1 MEFLEYYRQ
10 KIISSLQNYFYNY
23 EPIARNLYLPVD
35 YALEGGKKLRPI
47 AVLLTA
53 EAFGES
59 SDRALPGAVAIEMFH
74 NFTLVH
80 DDIMDNSPI
89 RRGRPTVYRKWD
101 LNQALLSG
109 DAMLILVYHIL
120 DRLPERYFRR
130 AVKLMTWAGLRVSE
144 GQQLDMEFEK
154 ERRITLEQYMQMIE
168 LKTAVLLGVAFRMG
182 AMLADVAE
190 YEQQKIYDFGKYLGL
205 AFQIQDDYMDIYSD
219 EKVFGKQH
227 GSDIKSNKKTYLLL
241 KALELSDRQTAQTL
255 IEYFNAQLQP
265 EEKVRL
271 ITEIYQSLGLKQK
284 VEADIVAM
292 YSKAKDVLSSIQGLT
307 GEGRERLSSLADYL
321 IRRQR

>member
-1 MEFLEYYRQ
+1 
-10 KIISSLQNYFYNY
+10 
-23 EPIARNLYLPVD
+23 
-35 YALEGGKKLRPI
+35 
-47 AVLLTA
+47 
-53 EAFGES
+53 
-59 SDRALPGAVAIEMFH
+59 
-74 NFTLVH
+74 
-80 DDIMDNSPI
+80 
-89 RRGRPTVYRKWD
+89 
-101 LNQALLSG
+101 
-109 DAMLILVYHIL
+109 
-120 DRLPERYFRR
+120 
-130 AVKLMTWAGLRVSE
+130 
-144 GQQLDMEFEK
+144 
-154 ERRITLEQYMQMIE
+154 MQMIE